1 MTSAVRVDRI
11 AKTYPAGWRK
21 PARQALNGVSLH
33 LDRGEIF
40 GLIGPNG
47 AGKSTL
53 IKILVGALRSTSGE
67 ASIFECDVGD
77 PEARRGLGFV
87 PENPSLPDFLTPY
100 EILLMALRL
109 NGRHRADERRHC
121 MYWLE
126 RLELVEVANRRLREF
141 SKGMLQRAALAHA
154 LVIDPRIL
162 ILDEPLSGLDPRGRK
177 DVVDILDD
185 YRKGE
190 GTLFF
195 SSHVL
200 HDVERLADR
209 FGLIHGGDL
218 ITVQAPGEMLHDDQ
232 TVTVRS
238 RGSTAVSG
246 FVAERE
252 GRWRGDV
259 RRDELWAALDA
270 LRSAQHSIL
279 EVRPTL
285 ALEDVFF
292 RYVASAPG
300 GQASLRSDEPEVG
313 PS

>member
-1 MTSAVRVDRI
+1 MTEAVCIDRV

-21 PARQALNGVSLH
+21 PARQALNGISL
-33 LDRGEIF
+33 LIDSGEIF

-53 IKILVGALRSTSGE
+53 IKILLGALQPTSGV
-67 ASIFECDVGD
+67 ASIFGRDIRD

-100 EILLMALRL
+100 EILLMGMRL
-109 NGRHRADERRHC
+109 NGRHRSDESKHC
-121 MYWLE
+121 MYWLD
-126 RLELVEVANRRLREF
+126 RLELAPVANRRLREF
-141 SKGMLQRAALAHA
+141 SKGMLQRTALAHA
-154 LVIDPRIL
+154 LAIEPRLL

-185 YRKGE
+185 YRRSG

-209 FGLIHGGDL
+209 FGLIHCGDL
-218 ITVQAPGEMLHDDQ
+218 IAVQAPGEMLHDDQ

-238 RGSTAVSG
+238 RGMAAVTG
-246 FVAERE
+246 FAAERE
-252 GRWRGDV
+252 GRWRADV
-259 RRDELWAALDA
+259 RRDQLWATLEA
-270 LRSAQHSIL
+270 LRAAQHSVL
-279 EVRPTL
+279 EIRPTL
-285 ALEDVFF
+285 TLEDVFF
-292 RYVASAPG
+292 RYVDSASVVQPT
-300 GQASLRSDEPEVG
+300 L
-313 PS
+313 PSAKPNET

>member
-1 MTSAVRVDRI
+1 MTAAIRI
-11 AKTYPAGWRK
+11 DGVGKTYPAGWRK
-21 PARQALNGVSLH
+21 PARPALNAVSLQI
-33 LDRGEIF
+33 DCGEIF

-53 IKILVGALRSTSGE
+53 IKILVGALRPTSGE
-67 ASIFECDVGD
+67 ASIFECDVRD

-100 EILLMALRL
+100 EILLMARRL
-109 NGRHRADERRHC
+109 TGCHRADERRHC

-126 RLELVEVANRRLREF
+126 RLELAEVAHRRLREF

-154 LVIDPRIL
+154 LAIEPRIL

-177 DVVDILDD
+177 AVVDILDD
-185 YRKGE
+185 YRKSD

-200 HDVERLADR
+200 HDVERLADHY
-209 FGLIHGGDL
+209 GLIHAGDL
-218 ITVQAPGEMLHDDQ
+218 VTIQAPGEMLHDDQ

-238 RGSTAVSG
+238 RGAVAVSG
-246 FVAERE
+246 FVAERD

-270 LRSAQHSIL
+270 LRSAQHALL
-279 EVRPTL
+279 EIRPTL

-292 RYVASAPG
+292 RYVVSAPARQEDSRAG
-300 GQASLRSDEPEVG
+300 GPREN
-313 PS
+313 